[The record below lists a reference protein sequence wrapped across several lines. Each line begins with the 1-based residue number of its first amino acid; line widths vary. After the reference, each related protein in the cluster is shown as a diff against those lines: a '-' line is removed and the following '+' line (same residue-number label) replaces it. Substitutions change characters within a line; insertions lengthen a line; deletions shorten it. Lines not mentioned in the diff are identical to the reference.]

1 MASNSEQQNAKR
13 IFIFDSPRTCSQ
25 LFYKL
30 FSAHQ
35 QLGHIMNPTIL
46 GVTYGP
52 ERLFLNFQHCQAAEE
67 AHWRNAEKANMPDET
82 YAVMATRLQR
92 SVEEADEKGKIPL
105 IKEHAVCSVRRD
117 VMKLAAK
124 HGLHNPLPKDQYDE
138 WNNNPS
144 PFTDEL
150 FRSFTPVLLIRHP
163 ALMQPSFYIKQKN
176 LFFNEAWDEEYAV
189 LTSLC
194 WPRMMFDCY
203 TKLYEQGLVQSRPII
218 VDACDVVNHTNTL
231 LPKLCHELGI
241 DPAGVQY
248 QWDPIPKDQWP
259 ADPCM
264 QEFYKEI
271 LSSSGVNRTGI
282 KPEEERIDLESKAA
296 EWSSLF
302 GEKTAEALRARVKA
316 EVGNYE
322 YLKQFKLEC

>member
-1 MASNSEQQNAKR
+1 MANHAEQQNAKR
-13 IFIFDSPRTCSQ
+13 IYIFDSPRTCSQ

-30 FSAHQ
+30 FTAHE
-35 QLGHIMNPTIL
+35 QLGHIMNPTIM

-67 AHWRNAEKANMPDET
+67 AHWRNAAKANFSNET
-82 YAVMATRLQR
+82 YAASAERLEQ
-92 SVEEADEKGKIPL
+92 SVADAEEKAKIPL
-105 IKEHAVCSVRRD
+105 IKEHAVCSVRPD

-124 HGLHNPLPKDQYDE
+124 NGLDNPLPKERYAE
-138 WNNNPS
+138 WGYNPS

-163 ALMQPSFYIKQKN
+163 ALMQPSFYIKQKI
-176 LFFNEAWDEEYAV
+176 LFFNEVWDEEYAV

-203 TKLYEQGLVQSRPII
+203 TELYEQGLVQKRPIV
-218 VDACDVVNHTNTL
+218 VDAHDVVNHTDSL
-231 LPKLCHELGI
+231 LPKLCQELEI
-241 DPAGVQY
+241 DPAGIQY

-271 LSSSGVNRTGI
+271 LSSSGVNRPGT
-282 KPEEERIDLESKAA
+282 KPEEERIDVESKVP
-296 EWSSLF
+296 EWSSRF
-302 GEKTAEALRARVKA
+302 GEKTAEALRARVEA
-316 EVGNYE
+316 EMGNYE
-322 YLKQFKLEC
+322 YLKQFKLNC